1 MTKARTRAAKRRE
14 RKAQQAASD
23 MDIAPVK
30 RRAAQGRERMAQIE
44 ADRPA
49 MIARARQ
56 MGIDLAKPADVA
68 TRAGREAARDTLR
81 EQLRDLRAPWIGC
94 NAGRAMAS
102 IVKADTDRQD
112 MWTAI
117 QHMRRVQAAYDRSIG
132 APNRHAQCLRLLA
145 PVDAMEADATSPPLD
160 TRSDEERARQ
170 AVAAWMQVQGWLD
183 HAKDAAGM
191 CKRVVIDDE
200 TCRDASAMV
209 RALHCVVDGIKGRKI
224 VCRPA

>member
-1 MTKARTRAAKRRE
+1 MTKARTQAQRRRDKKAAKVT
-14 RKAQQAASD
+14 D
-23 MDIAPVK
+23 GFDIAPVK
-30 RRAAQGRERMAQIE
+30 RRAAQGRERMDQIE

-49 MIARARQ
+49 MAARARQ
-56 MGIDLAKPADVA
+56 SGVDLAKPENCA
-68 TRAGREAARDTLR
+68 TRDDRAAARERLGKQMR
-81 EQLRDLRAPWIGC
+81 ELRAPWNGC

-102 IVKADTDRQD
+102 IVKADTSRQD
-112 MWTAI
+112 LWTAI

-160 TRSDEERARQ
+160 TRSDEDRARQ
-170 AVAAWMQVQGWLD
+170 AVAAWRQVQGWLD

-191 CKRVVIDDE
+191 CKRVVIDDD

-224 VCRPA
+224 VCRSA